1 MKKFELTRNAIEMH
15 GKTLFQIRA
24 VSDFGCVKCGELGGY
39 VEIERNL
46 SQEGSAWVFRNARV
60 YGNARVSE
68 NARVYG
74 DAIISRDARLFSE
87 RDYVTV
93 KGFGRENRY
102 TTFFREKTGTIGVEC
117 GCFSGTIKEFKN
129 QVKNTHG
136 ESRLGKEYLM
146 LADLIEY
153 RLKNDKK

>member
-1 MKKFELTRNAIEMH
+1 M
-15 GKTLFQIRA
+15 
-24 VSDFGCVKCGELGGY
+24 
-39 VEIERNL
+39 
-46 SQEGSAWVFRNARV
+46 
-60 YGNARVSE
+60 YGDARVS
-68 NARVYG
+68 G

-117 GCFSGTIKEFKN
+117 GCFSGTINEFKN

-136 ESRLGKEYLM
+136 ESRPGKEYLM
-146 LADLIEY
+146 LSDRIEY
-153 RLKNDKK
+153 RLKNDKNN

>member
-1 MKKFELTRNAIEMH
+1 MKKFELTRNAIAMH

-46 SQEGSAWVFRNARV
+46 SQEGSAWVFRD
-60 YGNARVSE
+60 
-68 NARVYG
+68 ARVYG
-74 DAIISRDARLFSE
+74 DATISKDARLFSE

-153 RLKNDKK
+153 PLKNDKK